1 MSAVASPPT
10 LLLLGSDMPDE
21 APGQIALTITG
32 KDIWEKLT
40 SIEQNTSG
48 LPAIVADHE
57 VRIRLLEQSKWKLA
71 GLAIALGGG
80 AGGAI
85 AKLLGVV

>member
-1 MSAVASPPT
+1 
-10 LLLLGSDMPDE
+10 MPDE

-32 KDIWEKLT
+32 KDIWDKLT
-40 SIEQNTSG
+40 TIEQNTSG

-57 VRIRLLEQSKWKLA
+57 TRIRLLEQSKWKL
-71 GLAIALGGG
+71 IALATAVGGS

-85 AKLLGVV
+85 AKLLGVL